1 MICPSRTRELIYPG
15 MSSED
20 LLRKVDCGSSPARI
34 LDTELPFT
42 QCIPEVLWD
51 APRSRKQG
59 VRLHTLHSYNP
70 FLSNSSHNVCR
81 CFDRKEFT
89 EIFADFTFP
98 PSPTP
103 RSTDVEFA
111 QKYQSTEEWNLSKTS
126 SIPIAPQLLYF

>member
-51 APRSRKQG
+51 APEEQEAGSQATHIAFIQPFSFKQ
-59 VRLHTLHSYNP
+59 LT
-70 FLSNSSHNVCR
+70 
-81 CFDRKEFT
+81 
-89 EIFADFTFP
+89 
-98 PSPTP
+98 
-103 RSTDVEFA
+103 
-111 QKYQSTEEWNLSKTS
+111 
-126 SIPIAPQLLYF
+126 